1 MHLRFCELK
10 AFKALCQWSINQPK
24 KYQISKNRLETCF
37 SLDRMITDLFNEV
50 PKVAVDART
59 DYVEEVMNGYFKSIT
74 EFGTLAT
81 GTLLIVRTKTIKKQ
95 KNDFS

>member
-1 MHLRFCELK
+1 M
-10 AFKALCQWSINQPK
+10 NQSE
-24 KYQISKNRLETCF
+24 KYHISRNRLEICF
-37 SLDRMITDLFNEV
+37 SLDRRITDLFNEV

-81 GTLLIVRTKTIKKQ
+81 GTLLIVRTKKIKKK